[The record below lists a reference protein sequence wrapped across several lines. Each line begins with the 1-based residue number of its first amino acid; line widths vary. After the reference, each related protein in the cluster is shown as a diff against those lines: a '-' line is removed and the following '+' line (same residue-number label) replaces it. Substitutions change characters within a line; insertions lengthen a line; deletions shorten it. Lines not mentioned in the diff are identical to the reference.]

1 MENNELRL
9 TRQGESVFVARDA
22 GLATYI
28 FDTGADGRTSLRAY
42 AGSDYYDDGSMDGR
56 QVASLNMANLKI
68 GHAMA
73 LMLRDSMS
81 APHRERYEIWRGEAE
96 ARECYDS
103 ECGVSF
109 VARTAAGPGNLR
121 FDVAEYPVA
130 GPQDPGARICA
141 YREMEDGNEIEVE
154 GLIWELHVAKA
165 FVDAVAERGIELVV
179 HPTGLNDSE
188 IVLLW
193 DAGARMTMPG
203 SNPDFYV
210 DMSRET
216 VEKLLGR
223 LKDDAIHPEQEKP
236 GWLRLRRVD
245 GSL

>member
-9 TRQGESVFVARDA
+9 TRQGESLFVARDA
-22 GLATYI
+22 GLVTYI
-28 FDTGADGRTSLRAY
+28 FNTGADGRTSLRAY
-42 AGSDYYDDGSMDGR
+42 AGSDYDDDGSMDGR
-56 QVASLNMANLKI
+56 QVASLNMANLKN

-81 APHRERYEIWRGEAE
+81 APPRERYEIWQGEA
-96 ARECYDS
+96 RDCYDS
-103 ECGVSF
+103 ERGVPF
-109 VARTAAGPGNLR
+109 VARTAAGPGNLW

-141 YREMEDGNEIEVE
+141 YREMEDGDDIVVE
-154 GLIWELHVAKA
+154 GLIWDMQVAKA
-165 FVDAVAERGIELVV
+165 FVDAVAERGRELIV

-203 SNPDFYV
+203 SNPDFYL

-216 VEKLLGR
+216 VEQLLGR
-223 LKDDAIHPEQEKP
+223 LEDGVIHPEQEKP